1 MSWSK
6 FHFNCRFLNQKLS
19 EEIDF
24 EKAKRLLSAKYS
36 NHQIGGDLKEN
47 SIENNLLNKIIS
59 EPDPKKL
66 QMLFSIYGK
75 LNFSWD
81 LSALTK
87 LKNIRDYLFALVTIY
102 LLISGIYKYYILPV
116 FIDVFDQVNL
126 DQVDLSIV
134 ADLERFNTIWLISI
148 ILMLLVSVV
157 LLKFYSFVNKIGKK
171 ENNFDS
177 SFFYKFFIPLKIIN
191 KLKQIDALSNAP
203 IENKVN
209 EFSSEQIEIYKS
221 FKSDNL
227 DIAAELQVLLDEL
240 RASLLKLIYAQ
251 MTKLLALF
259 SIVII
264 GSIGYL
270 VSSLY
275 QPIFSLGMII

>member
-19 EEIDF
+19 EEVDF

-36 NHQIGGDLKEN
+36 NHQIGGDLKES
-47 SIENNLLNKIIS
+47 SIENNLLKKIIS

-66 QMLFSIYGK
+66 QMLLSIYGR

-81 LSALTK
+81 LSVLTK
-87 LKNIRDYLFALVTIY
+87 LINIRDYLFALVTIY
-102 LLISGIYKYYILPV
+102 LVISGIYKSFVLPA
-116 FIDVFDQVNL
+116 FIDIFDQMDVP
-126 DQVDLSIV
+126 V
-134 ADLERFNTIWLISI
+134 AAELERFNTIWLISI
-148 ILMLLVSVV
+148 TLMLLVSIV
-157 LLKFYSFVNKIGKK
+157 LLNFYSFVNKIGKK
-171 ENNFDS
+171 ENKFNS
-177 SFFYKFFIPLKIIN
+177 SFFYKVFIPVKIIN

-203 IENKVN
+203 IENQVN
-209 EFSSEQIEIYKS
+209 EFSSEQIEIYNN

-227 DIAAELQVLLDEL
+227 DIAAELQILLNAN
-240 RASLLKLIYAQ
+240 RASLLKLINAQ

-259 SIVII
+259 SIIII

-270 VSSLY
+270 VWSFY

>member
-19 EEIDF
+19 EDVDF
-24 EKAKRLLSAKYS
+24 ENAKRLLTAKYS
-36 NHQIGGDLKEN
+36 NHQIGGDLKES
-47 SIENNLLNKIIS
+47 SIENNLLEKIIS

-66 QMLFSIYGK
+66 QMLLSIYGR

-87 LKNIRDYLFALVTIY
+87 LINIRDYLFALVTIY
-102 LLISGIYKYYILPV
+102 LVISGIYKSFVLPV
-116 FIDVFDQVNL
+116 FIDVFDQMDVP
-126 DQVDLSIV
+126 V
-134 ADLERFNTIWLISI
+134 AAELERFNTIWLISI
-148 ILMLLVSVV
+148 TLMLLVSIV
-157 LLKFYSFVNKIGKK
+157 LLNFYSFVNKIGKK
-171 ENNFDS
+171 ENNFNS
-177 SFFYKFFIPLKIIN
+177 SFFYKVFIPVKIIN

-203 IENKVN
+203 IENQVN
-209 EFSSEQIEIYKS
+209 EFSSEQIEIYNN

-227 DIAAELQVLLDEL
+227 DIAAELQMLLDAS
-240 RASLLKLIYAQ
+240 RVSLLKLINAQ

-270 VSSLY
+270 VWNFY